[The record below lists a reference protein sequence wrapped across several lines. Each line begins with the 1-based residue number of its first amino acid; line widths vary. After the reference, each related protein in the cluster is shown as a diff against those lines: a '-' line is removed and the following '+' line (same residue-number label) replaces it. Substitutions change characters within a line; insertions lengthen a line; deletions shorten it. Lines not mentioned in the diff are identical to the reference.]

1 MKRFSYFLFVC
12 GLTLCLACM
21 FAGAE
26 TVLWSDG
33 DGEMYNSLGEH
44 FLFEIRED
52 RAVLTSY
59 WAEHGRDQ
67 PETVNVPASM
77 GGVPLTAV
85 GWCAFDNWDPLDL
98 PDG

>member
-33 DGEMYNSLGEH
+33 DGEMYNK
-44 FLFEIRED
+44 
-52 RAVLTSY
+52 
-59 WAEHGRDQ
+59 
-67 PETVNVPASM
+67 P
-77 GGVPLTAV
+77 GGAFPL
-85 GWCAFDNWDPLDL
+85 
-98 PDG
+98 